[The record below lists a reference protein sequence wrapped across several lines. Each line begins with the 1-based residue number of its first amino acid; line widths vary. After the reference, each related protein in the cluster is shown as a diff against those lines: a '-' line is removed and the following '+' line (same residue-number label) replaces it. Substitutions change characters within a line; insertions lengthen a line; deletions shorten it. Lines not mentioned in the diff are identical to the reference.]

1 MVNDNYS
8 SPDENG
14 IEISSVHE
22 YIRKINEIMQEENS
36 GTLFF
41 RGQENECW
49 PVIPSIFRDN
59 LLSRE
64 HVLISDPLI
73 KSPYDFKGLEKIEI
87 LAKYQHYGLP
97 TRLLDLTT
105 NPLVALYFACSKN
118 SESKNCGRIFFRR
131 DYPIAQNSK
140 EVKIILYLAE
150 KELKNENSLDCILSN
165 LCKEQIISEN
175 DKEIYGKKNS
185 IFPDIIQK
193 CYTILPPNTNE
204 RMKMQNGAFLLS
216 TCFNFGESSDWIKSN
231 ISKGCTDLRNLFD
244 NRYFYVDSDIHNQIL
259 EELNLYNINESTLF
273 PELEHQLN
281 YIKMN
286 NTNKCISVSSF
297 EKYNPKTDSIKRKEI
312 SSVNE
317 EKKLNIDMI
326 QTILKK
332 SEISE
337 NLYFQLQN
345 LILKQTEIIDWDKKS
360 SSRSKLI
367 MDITKF
373 LYKNGYD
380 KNSSKNKASQILN
393 AILSLL

>member
-1 MVNDNYS
+1 
-8 SPDENG
+8 
-14 IEISSVHE
+14 
-22 YIRKINEIMQEENS
+22 
-36 GTLFF
+36 
-41 RGQENECW
+41 
-49 PVIPSIFRDN
+49 
-59 LLSRE
+59 
-64 HVLISDPLI
+64 
-73 KSPYDFKGLEKIEI
+73 
-87 LAKYQHYGLP
+87 
-97 TRLLDLTT
+97 
-105 NPLVALYFACSKN
+105 
-118 SESKNCGRIFFRR
+118 
-131 DYPIAQNSK
+131 
-140 EVKIILYLAE
+140 
-150 KELKNENSLDCILSN
+150 
-165 LCKEQIISEN
+165 
-175 DKEIYGKKNS
+175 
-185 IFPDIIQK
+185 
-193 CYTILPPNTNE
+193 
-204 RMKMQNGAFLLS
+204 MQNGAFLLS

-317 EKKLNIDMI
+317 EKKFNIDMI
-326 QTILKK
+326 QTVLKK

-345 LILKQTEIIDWDKKS
+345 IILKQTEIIDWDKKS